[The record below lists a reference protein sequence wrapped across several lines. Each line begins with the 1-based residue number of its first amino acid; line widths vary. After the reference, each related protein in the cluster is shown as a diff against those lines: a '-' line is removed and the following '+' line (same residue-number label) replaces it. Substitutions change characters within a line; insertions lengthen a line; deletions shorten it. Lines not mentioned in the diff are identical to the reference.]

1 MAQSYVVLI
10 QEKPTKTDAV
20 VYWYAYRKREDALTQ
35 CRDLA
40 HYQHNQLQAK
50 GQPAYVAVDGT
61 VYDVSGKDAWKGGK
75 HHGNLAGRD
84 LTDVLWNKSPHK
96 DSVLSGLPV
105 VGKLTDDE

>member
-1 MAQSYVVLI
+1 MKKFSKA
-10 QEKPTKTDAV
+10 E
-20 VYWYAYRKREDALTQ
+20 
-35 CRDLA
+35 LA
-40 HYQHNQLQAK
+40 KFDGQN

-61 VYDVSGKDAWKGGK
+61 IYDVSGKDAWKGGK